1 MLLRRWLSKMA
12 WHFHHAAGA
21 EGKPKEVATR
31 VLVSWLL
38 RWLYPMK
45 NRVVLL
51 ALIALVSLL
60 VNVVSPYV
68 SKLLIDEGIT
78 RGDVGAVGRYVLIL
92 VLIAAGGWFLGFLRG
107 VLSGS
112 LNQKLLYN
120 MRSTVFKHMEDM
132 DVAYMNIERTG
143 KMISLIVN
151 DINSIGDVTTSGTI
165 EVLINSLTLLGSLY
179 MMLNMHLGLS
189 LATASIIPLMLL
201 LSSYLARKT
210 RQAYR
215 LTREKLSELTSSVE
229 QSVSGSRVSQS
240 FVERRSIDTVSFD
253 RLSSETMR
261 ANIKA
266 RIVFAMIQ
274 PSLDAVRALS
284 YVILILYGG
293 SLVASREISIGV
305 LIAFFGYAE
314 MFYRPIITLTTFYS
328 TLQAALAAAERVYL
342 FLQIK
347 PVVKESTEAKW
358 IEIKSGRIE
367 LRNIYFDY
375 DGNPVFQG
383 LNLKVEPGEIVAI
396 VGPTGAGKTTLTNL
410 IMRLYDPKSGEV
422 LIDGYNVKEFSFQS
436 LRKQMAIVPQEPV
449 LFNET
454 VLENI
459 RLGNPEAS
467 DEEVEKVV
475 SELGLNELI
484 ESLPQKYDTVISIGG
499 GNLSVGQRQLISFA
513 RAMLRNPK
521 ILILDEATS
530 SLDSY
535 TESLLQ
541 EAMTR
546 LMKGRTC
553 IIVAHRLSTVRLANR
568 IVFLEN
574 GKIVEEG
581 THEELLSKKGAYAKL
596 YELQFGIAPE
606 ITSKKS

>member
-1 MLLRRWLSKMA
+1 MG
-12 WHFHHAAGA
+12 WHFHRAAEA
-21 EGKPKEVATR
+21 EGKPKEVASKT
-31 VLVSWLL
+31 LIIWLL
-38 RWLYPMK
+38 RWLSPMK
-45 NRVVLL
+45 GGVILL
-51 ALIALVSLL
+51 IVVSLL
-60 VNVVSPYV
+60 SLVTNVVSPFL

-78 RGDVGAVGRYVLIL
+78 QGNLDAIVKYALIL
-92 VLIAAGGWFLGFLRG
+92 ILIAIGGWLLGFLRG
-107 VLSGS
+107 FISGRI
-112 LNQKLLYN
+112 NQRLLYD
-120 MRSTVFKHMEDM
+120 MRNSVFDHLEKM
-132 DVAYMNIERTG
+132 DIAFMNIERTG
-143 KMISLIVN
+143 KMISLIVS
-151 DINSIGDVTTSGTI
+151 DIGAIGEVTTSGAI
-165 EVLINSLTLLGSLY
+165 EVLINSLTLISSLY
-179 MMLNMHLGLS
+179 VMLNMHIGLS
-189 LATASIIPLMLL
+189 LAIISIVPLMLII
-201 LSSYLARKT
+201 SSYLAKKT

-240 FVERRSIDTVSFD
+240 FVERRSIDFESFD

-274 PSLDAVRALS
+274 PSLDTVRAIS

-293 SLVASREISIGV
+293 SLVTSGEISIGA
-305 LIAFFGYAE
+305 LIAFFGYTE

-328 TLQAALAAAERVYL
+328 TLQAALAAAERAYL
-342 FLQIK
+342 FLREEPK
-347 PVVKESTEAKW
+347 VKELNEAKW

-367 LRNIYFDY
+367 LRDVYFDY

-383 LNLKVEPGEIVAI
+383 LNFKVEPGEIVAI

-410 IMRLYDPKSGEV
+410 IMRLYDSKSGEV
-422 LIDGYNVKEFSFQS
+422 LIDGYNVKEFKLKS
-436 LRKQMAIVPQEPV
+436 LRKQMALVPQEPV

-467 DEEVEKVV
+467 DEEVKNVV
-475 SELGLNELI
+475 SELGLDELI
-484 ESLPQKYDTVISIGG
+484 NGLPQKYDTVISTGG

-513 RAMLRNPK
+513 RAMLKNPK

-541 EAMTR
+541 EAMMR

-553 IIVAHRLSTVRLANR
+553 IIVAHRLSTVKLAHR
-568 IVFLEN
+568 IVFIEN
-574 GKIVEEG
+574 GRIIEEG
-581 THEELLSKKGAYAKL
+581 THEDLLAKKGAYAKL
-596 YELQFGIAPE
+596 YELQFGSTPE
-606 ITSKKS
+606 IVSKIS

>member
-1 MLLRRWLSKMA
+1 MA

>member
-1 MLLRRWLSKMA
+1 MA
-12 WHFHHAAGA
+12 WHFRHAAEA
-21 EGKPKEVATR
+21 EGKPKEVASR
-31 VLVSWLL
+31 ILVSWLL
-38 RWLYPMK
+38 RWLYPMRVK
-45 NRVVLL
+45 VVLL
-51 ALIALVSLL
+51 VLVALISLL
-60 VNVVSPYV
+60 VNVISPYIG
-68 SKLLIDEGIT
+68 KLLVDEGIA
-78 RGDVGAVGRYVLIL
+78 RGDMDVVSKYALIL
-92 VLIAAGGWFLGFLRG
+92 VLIAVGGWFLGFFRG
-107 VLSGS
+107 FLSGS

-120 MRSTVFKHMEDM
+120 MRNAVFKHMENM
-132 DVAYMNIERTG
+132 DIAYINVERTG

-151 DINSIGDVTTSGTI
+151 DISAIGDVTTSGTI

-179 MMLNMHLGLS
+179 IMLNMHLGLS
-189 LATASIIPLMLL
+189 LATASIVPLMLIV
-201 LSSYLARKT
+201 SSYLARKT

-240 FVERRSIDTVSFD
+240 FVERRSIDTASFT

-266 RIVFAMIQ
+266 RIIFAVIQ
-274 PSLDAVRALS
+274 PLLDAIRALS

-293 SLVASREISIGV
+293 SLVASGEISIGV

-342 FLQIK
+342 FMQVK
-347 PVVKESTEAKW
+347 PVVKESVEAKW

-383 LNLKVEPGEIVAI
+383 LNFRVEPGEIVAI

-422 LIDGYNVKEFSFQS
+422 LIDGHNIKEFTFKS
-436 LRKQMAIVPQEPV
+436 LREQIALVPQEPV

-459 RLGNPEAS
+459 RLGNPKAS
-467 DEEVEKVV
+467 DEEVKKVV
-475 SELGLNELI
+475 SELGLDELI
-484 ESLPQKYDTVISIGG
+484 NRLPQKYDTVISIGG

-513 RAMLRNPK
+513 RAMLKNPK

-541 EAMTR
+541 EAMIR

-553 IIVAHRLSTVRLANR
+553 VIVAHRLSTVRLANR

-581 THEELLSKKGAYAKL
+581 AHEELLLKKGAYAKL

-606 ITSKKS
+606 IKSKMG

>member
-1 MLLRRWLSKMA
+1 MA

-21 EGKPKEVATR
+21 EGKPKEVATG

-45 NRVVLL
+45 ARVILL

-78 RGDVGAVGRYVLIL
+78 RGDVDAVGRYVLIL

-107 VLSGS
+107 ILSGS

-120 MRSTVFKHMEDM
+120 MRSAVFKHMEDM

-151 DINSIGDVTTSGTI
+151 DINAIGDVTTSGTI

-189 LATASIIPLMLL
+189 LATASIVPLMLL

-240 FVERRSIDTVSFD
+240 FVERRSVDTVSFD

-293 SLVASREISIGV
+293 SLVASGEISIGV

-342 FLQIK
+342 FLQVK

-383 LNLKVEPGEIVAI
+383 LDFKVEPGEIVAI

-422 LIDGYNVKEFSFQS
+422 LIDGYNVKEFRFQS

-467 DEEVEKVV
+467 DEDVKKVV

-513 RAMLRNPK
+513 RAMLKNPK

-541 EAMTR
+541 KAMIR

-568 IVFLEN
+568 IVFIEN

-581 THEELLSKKGAYAKL
+581 THEELLLKKGAYAKL

-606 ITSKKS
+606 IVSKTSSISVN

>member
-1 MLLRRWLSKMA
+1 MA
-12 WHFHHAAGA
+12 WHFRQAAEA
-21 EGKPKEVATR
+21 EGKPREVASRTL
-31 VLVSWLL
+31 VLWLI
-38 RWLYPMK
+38 RWLSPMK
-45 NRVVLL
+45 AKVTLL
-51 ALIALVSLL
+51 AIVALISLL
-60 VNVVSPYV
+60 VNVINPYIG
-68 SKLLIDEGIT
+68 KLLIDEGIM
-78 RGDVGAVGRYVLIL
+78 RGDINAVSKYALIL
-92 VLIAAGGWFLGFLRG
+92 VLIAAGGWFLGFSRG
-107 VLSGS
+107 FLSGS

-120 MRSTVFKHMEDM
+120 MRNTVFRHMENM
-132 DVAYMNIERTG
+132 DVDYMNVERTG
-143 KMISLIVN
+143 KIISLIVN
-151 DINSIGDVTTSGTI
+151 DIGAIGDVTTSGTV
-165 EVLINSLTLLGSLY
+165 EVLINSLTLLSSLFI
-179 MMLNMHLGLS
+179 MLSMHLGLS
-189 LATASIIPLMLL
+189 LATISVVPLMLL
-201 LSSYLARKT
+201 LSSYLAKKT

-229 QSVSGSRVSQS
+229 QSVSGSRVSQA
-240 FVERRSIDTVSFD
+240 FVERRSVDIQFFD

-261 ANIKA
+261 ANVKA
-266 RIVFAMIQ
+266 RIVFAIIQ
-274 PSLDAVRALS
+274 PSLDTVRALS

-293 SLVASREISIGV
+293 SLVASGEISIGV

-342 FLQIK
+342 FLQAK
-347 PVVKESTEAKW
+347 PKVKESAEAKW
-358 IEIKSGRIE
+358 IEIKSGGIE
-367 LRNIYFDY
+367 LRNVYFDY

-383 LNLKVEPGEIVAI
+383 LDFRVKPGEIVAI

-422 LIDGYNVKEFSFQS
+422 LIDGHNIKEFTFQS
-436 LRKQMAIVPQEPV
+436 LRRQMALVPQEPV

-467 DEEVEKVV
+467 DEEVKKVV
-475 SELGLNELI
+475 SELGLDELI
-484 ESLPQKYDTVISIGG
+484 NGLPQKYDTVISVGG

-513 RAMLRNPK
+513 RAMLKNPK

-535 TESLLQ
+535 TEALIQ
-541 EAMTR
+541 QAMAR

-553 IIVAHRLSTVRLANR
+553 IIVAHRLSTVKLANR

-574 GKIVEEG
+574 GRIIEEG
-581 THEELLSKKGAYAKL
+581 THEELLSKRGAYARL
-596 YELQFGIAPE
+596 YELQFGVASE
-606 ITSKKS
+606 IKSRASVN